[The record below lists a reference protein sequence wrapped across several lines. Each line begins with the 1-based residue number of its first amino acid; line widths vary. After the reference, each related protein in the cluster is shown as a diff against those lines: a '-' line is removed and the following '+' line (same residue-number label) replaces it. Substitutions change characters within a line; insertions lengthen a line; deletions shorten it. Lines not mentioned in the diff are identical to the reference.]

1 MFIDIIYDI
10 RYWSKSS
17 NLQIQLNRIW
27 NMASELFW
35 MMFCKSKFAEKEK
48 TQPPF
53 NLNFNIQWAQFSML
67 DRCYLAGNQS
77 NFRSKLSIECQALMS
92 MWLWLL
98 CLLELAK
105 NNVFIYRLWTNE
117 CVWLVT
123 MKKNFKNMVILWI
136 TEQHWASNIVY
147 VPLFKA
153 NRQVDSIFFFFSLL
167 SLLYSF
173 IQTNSCSAHWW
184 RCQFENVKKTHT
196 HTKMDVA
203 AAR

>member
-1 MFIDIIYDI
+1 M
-10 RYWSKSS
+10 
-17 NLQIQLNRIW
+17 LNR
-27 NMASELFW
+27 
-35 MMFCKSKFAEKEK
+35 
-48 TQPPF
+48 
-53 NLNFNIQWAQFSML
+53 
-67 DRCYLAGNQS
+67 CYSAGNQS

-98 CLLELAK
+98 CLLKLAK

-173 IQTNSCSAHWW
+173 IHPNKFMFSALMKVSIWK
-184 RCQFENVKKTHT
+184 CEKTHT
-196 HTKMDVA
+196 HTNGCGSGKIGIGIFFFNKSTKLISIWVEND
-203 AAR
+203 